1 MKKKKIEHYSDKE
14 ALEFH
19 NSNKSGKIEIIPSK
33 PMTTKRDLALAYSPG
48 VAAPVRA
55 ISENPDAA
63 YDYTS
68 KGNLVA
74 VISNGSAILGMG
86 NLGALASKPVMEGK
100 AVLFKRFADINSIDI
115 EIDSSDSIEIINS
128 IKNIAGSFGGI
139 NLEDIAA
146 PDCFVIEEKLKKILD
161 IPVFHD
167 DQHGT
172 AIITTAALINALD
185 ISKKSIKKIKVVVNG
200 AGASA
205 IACTNLLKNTGV
217 LKKNIIMLDSKGVLY
232 RGRKNLN
239 QWKSAHAIE
248 TKKRTLDEAI
258 DGADVFLGLSSK
270 SILSKKMVKKM
281 AKNPI
286 IFACA
291 NPDPE
296 ITPEEVEEVRDD
308 AIIATGRSDYPN
320 QVNNLI
326 GFPYIFRGALD
337 VRAKTINE
345 EMKVAAAKAIASL
358 ARERVPDEVVAAMG
372 GDRPTYGKEY
382 IIPSTFDPRLI
393 SVIPLAVAKAAIKS
407 GVARKKIKNFET
419 YADQLKQRLD
429 PSVTIMQGINS
440 QIKKTQ
446 KRIVFTDGEDQNTL
460 KAAIAFKKNSLG
472 IPILVANEKIVKKRL
487 QEIGYG
493 ENFDIEIVKS
503 KSKEKRGKYLKYI
516 FKKLH
521 GDKGELEPDVYASY
535 LKDCERIIKNDR
547 VVWGSCMVSC
557 GDADAMVTGNTRR
570 YGQSLDKV
578 LKVVDSRPGEIMF
591 GLNMIVNKGRTIFI
605 GDTSVH
611 EYPTSAQMA
620 EIAISASRVVR
631 LFGFNPK
638 VAFLSHSTFGQ
649 PITSRTKHIRD
660 AVDILKEKKV
670 DFKFDGDMQPDV
682 ALNEEYKELYPSSEI
697 VGNANVLIMPGQH
710 SAAISYKIMKTLG
723 DAKVIGPLLIG
734 LGEAIEIAPLRS
746 STSDILNLAS
756 VAAYSAGVIDYNKKN

>member
-19 NSNKSGKIEIIPSK
+19 NSNKSGKIEIISSK

-48 VAAPVRA
+48 VAAPVKA
-55 ISENPDAA
+55 ISQNPDLA
-63 YDYTS
+63 YDYTT

-74 VISNGSAILGMG
+74 VISNGSAILGLG
-86 NLGALASKPVMEGK
+86 NLGAIASKPVMEGK
-100 AVLFKRFADINSIDI
+100 AVLFKRFADIDSIDL
-115 EIDSSDSIEIINS
+115 EIDSNNPGEIINS
-128 IKNIAGSFGGI
+128 IKNFSKSFGGI

-146 PDCFVIEEKLKKILD
+146 PECFIIEKKLKEILD

-172 AIITTAALINALD
+172 AIITTAALINAAHITKRD
-185 ISKKSIKKIKVVVNG
+185 IKKIKIVING

-205 IACTNLLKNTGV
+205 MACANLFISKGV
-217 LKKNIIMLDSKGVLY
+217 PKKNITMIDRKGVIY
-232 RGRKNLN
+232 KGRKDLN
-239 QWKSAHAIE
+239 EWKSLHAIE
-248 TKKRTLDEAI
+248 TKSRSLDDAI
-258 DGADVFLGLSSK
+258 KNADVFLGLSK
-270 SILSKKMVKKM
+270 AGTLKKEMVKKM
-281 AKNPI
+281 SKNPI

-296 ITPEEVEEVRDD
+296 ITPEEIEQVRDD

-345 EMKVAAAKAIASL
+345 EMKIAASNAIATL

-372 GDRPTYGKEY
+372 GERPKYGKDY

-393 SVIPLAVAKAAIKS
+393 SVIPVAVAKAAIKS
-407 GVARKKIKNFET
+407 GVARKEIKNFEI
-419 YADQLKQRLD
+419 YSEQLKQRLD

-446 KRIVFTDGEDQNTL
+446 KKIVFVDGEDENTL
-460 KAAIAFKKNSLG
+460 KAAISFKNSGLG
-472 IPILVANEKIVKKRL
+472 IPIIVAKEKVVKQRL
-487 QEIGYG
+487 KEIGYS
-493 ENFDIEIVKS
+493 ENFNIEIVNS
-503 KSKEKRGKYLKYI
+503 TIKEKREKYSKYL

-521 GDKGELEPDVYASY
+521 RDQGLLER
-535 LKDCERIIKNDR
+535 DCDRMVRNDR

-570 YGQSLDKV
+570 YSQSLQKIK
-578 LKVVDSRPGEIMF
+578 KVVDPRPGEIMF
-591 GLNMIVNKGRTIFI
+591 GLNMVVNKGRTVFI
-605 GDTSVH
+605 ADTTVH
-611 EYPTSAQMA
+611 EYPSSIQLA
-620 EIAISASRVVR
+620 EIAISSARVVR
-631 LFGFNPK
+631 LFGFDPK
-638 VAFLSHSTFGQ
+638 IAFLSHSTFGQ
-649 PITSRTKHIRD
+649 PVTSRTKHIRD
-660 AVDILKEKKV
+660 AVNILKNKDV

-682 ALNEEYKELYPSSEI
+682 ALDEIYKELYPFSEI

-710 SAAISYKIMKTLG
+710 SAAITYKTMKTLG
-723 DAKVIGPLLIG
+723 GAKVIGPLLVG
-734 LGEAIEIAPLRS
+734 LGQAIEIAPLRS

>member
-1 MKKKKIEHYSDKE
+1 MKKSKINHYSDKE

-19 NSNKSGKIEIIPSK
+19 NTTKSGKIEIISSK

-55 ISENPDAA
+55 IAEDPNAA
-63 YDYTS
+63 YDYTT

-100 AVLFKRFADINSIDI
+100 AVLFKRFADIDSIDL
-115 EIDSSDSIEIINS
+115 EIDSSDANEIIKS
-128 IKNIAGSFGGI
+128 ITNFSKSFGGI

-146 PDCFVIEEKLKKILD
+146 PDCFIIEEKLKEKLD

-172 AIITTAALINALD
+172 AIITLAALINALD
-185 ISKKSIKKIKVVVNG
+185 ISGKSISEVKIVVNG

-205 IACTNLLKNTGV
+205 MACTKLFINNGVPNKNITMIDKTGV
-217 LKKNIIMLDSKGVLY
+217 IY
-232 RGRKNLN
+232 RGRENLN
-239 QWKSAHAIE
+239 KWKSAFAIE
-248 TKKRTLDEAI
+248 TKNRTLKDAI
-258 DGADVFLGLSSK
+258 KNSDVFLGLSAK
-270 SILSKKMVKKM
+270 GVLKKEMVKSM

-296 ITPEEVEEVRDD
+296 ITPEEINEVRTD
-308 AIIATGRSDYPN
+308 AIVATGRSDYPN

-345 EMKVAAAKAIASL
+345 EMKVAAANAIAAL
-358 ARERVPDEVVAAMG
+358 AKEDVPDEVVAAMG
-372 GDRPTYGKEY
+372 GDRPHYGKEY

-393 SVIPLAVAKAAIKS
+393 SVIPAAVAKAAMDS
-407 GVARKKIKNFET
+407 GVAGKEIKDFEI
-419 YADQLKQRLD
+419 YREQLKQRLD

-446 KRIVFTDGEDQNTL
+446 KRIVFTDGEDENTL
-460 KAAIAFKKNSLG
+460 KAAIAFKNGKLG
-472 IPILVANEKIVKKRL
+472 VPILVGKKEKIKEQLKN
-487 QEIGYG
+487 IGYS
-493 ENFDIEIVKS
+493 ENFNIKIVNS
-503 KSKEKRGKYLKYI
+503 TDKEKREKYVNYL
-516 FKKLH
+516 FKKMQREQGL
-521 GDKGELEPDVYASY
+521 LER
-535 LKDCERIIKNDR
+535 DCDRLVRNDR
-547 VVWGSCMVSC
+547 VIWSSCMVAC
-557 GDADAMVTGNTRR
+557 GDADGAVTGNTRR
-570 YGQSLDKV
+570 YGASLSKV
-578 LKVVDSRPGEIMF
+578 KKVIDARPGEIMF
-591 GLNMIVNKGRTIFI
+591 GLNMIVNKGKTVFI

-611 EYPTSAQMA
+611 EYPSSEELA
-620 EIAISASRVVR
+620 EIAISSARVVR
-631 LFGFNPK
+631 LFGFDPK
-638 VAFLSHSTFGQ
+638 VAFVSHSTFGQ
-649 PITSRTKHIRD
+649 PLTSRTKHIKD
-660 AVDILKEKKV
+660 AVNILKEKNV

-682 ALNEEYKELYPSSEI
+682 ALNDEYKELYPFSEI
-697 VGNANVLIMPGQH
+697 VGNANILIMPGQH
-710 SAAISYKIMKTLG
+710 SAAISYKMMKTLSG
-723 DAKVIGPLLIG
+723 AKVIGPLLIG
-734 LGEAIEIAPLRS
+734 LAQPIEICPLRS

-756 VAAYSAGVIDYNKKN
+756 VAAYSSEIIDYNKKN